1 MAAAGAAK
9 HQLGDNL
16 VGGQTHVGKSIG
28 GLIHLGSVTAQ
39 RALLIGTIPA
49 RSPRDRAP
57 LLGDPSTRLTVLG
70 DSRVPTE
77 LSTPPPGWA
86 LGGTGAIGLRPTPP
100 LPAPSPARPTR
111 LFLAPVS
118 RLSHPSE

>member
-1 MAAAGAAK
+1 MSAAVAAK

-16 VGGQTHVGKSIG
+16 VGGQTHFGKSIG
-28 GLIHLGSVTAQ
+28 GLIHLGIVTAQ
-39 RALLIGTIPA
+39 RARRIGTIPA
-49 RSPRDRAP
+49 RRPRDRAP
-57 LLGDPSTRLTVLG
+57 LLGDPSIR
-70 DSRVPTE
+70 DPRVPTE

-100 LPAPSPARPTR
+100 FPAPSPAGPTR